1 MHEGAAARYII
12 AATDNDDD
20 DENMN
25 EHFDGC
31 AGMNEVEWKKIL
43 GSSLEP
49 SLFGI
54 CYQMEVRKDTD
65 EKVMIGNS
73 ETAECHSLLLL
84 FLQIPDDSASK
95 SNKVSAQAS
104 SQLNE

>member
-1 MHEGAAARYII
+1 
-12 AATDNDDD
+12 
-20 DENMN
+20 MN

-54 CYQMEVRKDTD
+54 CNAMEVRKDTD
-65 EKVMIGNS
+65 EKVMIG
-73 ETAECHSLLLL
+73 
-84 FLQIPDDSASK
+84 
-95 SNKVSAQAS
+95 
-104 SQLNE
+104 

>member
-1 MHEGAAARYII
+1 MHEGAAARYI
-12 AATDNDDD
+12 AATDNGDD

-54 CYQMEVRKDTD
+54 SMMEVRNKDTD